1 MHSDWKGAIATF
13 VVVIIMFAV
22 VEFIDRRKK

>member
-13 VVVIIMFAV
+13 VVIILMFVV
-22 VEFIDRRKK
+22 VEFMDRRK

>member
-13 VVVIIMFAV
+13 VVIIVMFVA
-22 VEFIDRRKK
+22 VEFMDRRK

>member
-22 VEFIDRRKK
+22 VEIMDRRK